1 MMTEEMREHMVYEK
15 FEMELIRFEDNNALV
30 RADMS
35 DAGSGSSS
43 WSIKPDRSDS

>member
-1 MMTEEMREHMVYEK
+1 MYTKHELEVVQYEE
-15 FEMELIRFEDNNALV
+15 NNAFV